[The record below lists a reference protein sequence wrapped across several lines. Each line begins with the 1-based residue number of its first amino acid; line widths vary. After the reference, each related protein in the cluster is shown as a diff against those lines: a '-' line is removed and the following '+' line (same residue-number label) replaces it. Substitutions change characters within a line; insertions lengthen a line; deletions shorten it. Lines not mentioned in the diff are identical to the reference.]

1 VEKYPQ
7 HWKNIPQ
14 DELRD
19 RMSEVPRDKKI
30 ALICN
35 TGVRSYEAQITLTQ
49 MGIEN
54 TYSLQGGVS
63 ALKKRGVE
71 L

>member
-1 VEKYPQ
+1 MNSGTGWMRFPE
-7 HWKNIPQ
+7 I
-14 DELRD
+14 
-19 RMSEVPRDKKI
+19 KKI

-49 MGIEN
+49 MGIED
-54 TYSLQGGVS
+54 TYSLKGGMS
-63 ALKKRGVE
+63 AMRKRGFE